1 MYKKRK
7 GYIVEVKV
15 PRRQGDSETTQL
27 TMPKAVAKTKDE
39 NPKGIRREVG
49 GSGIGE

>member
-1 MYKKRK
+1 M
-7 GYIVEVKV
+7 KV
-15 PRRQGDSETTQL
+15 PIKQEDSEATQL

-39 NPKGIRREVG
+39 NPKGIRREIG